1 MVFGETNAYAST
13 FPLHCEAVRFIRK
26 LYPEKIILDMIARDI
41 GVVCEEDKM
50 LNSVDF
56 SGKPFHFIGIGGI
69 GMSALAYVLA
79 KRGLPVSGSDL
90 HLSRITQRLQEEGA
104 HIFWSQ
110 DPSNLEFFQTT
121 KRPARET
128 LPATTIGLTPLT
140 VRAEQTTRAEQATL
154 PRSRANPSRAN
165 ASRTN
170 QSRTNPSRTNSPLS
184 NPSLVDLVPETLPQV
199 ICSTAIHPAN
209 AEYLAARDLGCPI
222 FHRSDVLAGLMQE
235 YESIAVAGTHGK
247 TTTSSMIGYMLLQAG
262 LDPTIVVG
270 GEVNAWEGNARLGQG
285 AHLVAEADESDGSL
299 VKMAASIG
307 IVTNIELDHPD
318 HYSNLDE
325 VIDIFKTFASHCK
338 TLIGSIDCHTV
349 RDQLQPTISYSLDR
363 ASGADYTVDCVTCR
377 ADGTTARVWERGVIL
392 GRLNVK
398 LLGKHNLSN
407 ALAAVAVGRAL
418 KLEFATIAQA
428 IATFEGARRRFERR
442 GEYNGILFVDDYA
455 HHPSELRATL
465 AAARLQSYGTSPSSK
480 RRVVAIF
487 QPHRYS
493 RTSTFL
499 EDFAMS
505 FSDADVVMISDIYSA
520 GEANPGNISG
530 QQVASLI
537 ATYHPQVEYQPSL
550 QAVSR
555 RLTQLLEPGDIAL
568 FLGAGNLNQLIPE
581 VMAFHQSIEP
591 GTSQAWCNQA

>member
-1 MVFGETNAYAST
+1 
-13 FPLHCEAVRFIRK
+13 
-26 LYPEKIILDMIARDI
+26 
-41 GVVCEEDKM
+41 M

-56 SGKPFHFIGIGGI
+56 SGRPFHFIGIGGI

-110 DPSNLEFFQTT
+110 DPTNLEFFQAP
-121 KRPARET
+121 KRSVQASFASAAVGLAPAKVKAKRATSTRSMRNQT
-128 LPATTIGLTPLT
+128 LTDQAD
-140 VRAEQTTRAEQATL
+140 VR
-154 PRSRANPSRAN
+154 
-165 ASRTN
+165 
-170 QSRTNPSRTNSPLS
+170 
-184 NPSLVDLVPETLPQV
+184 LPQV

-235 YESIAVAGTHGK
+235 YDSVAVAGTHGK

-270 GEVNAWEGNARLGQG
+270 GEVNAWEGNARLGQS

-299 VKMAASIG
+299 VKMAANIG

-325 VIDIFKTFASHCK
+325 VVNIFKTFAGHCQ
-338 TLIGSIDCHTV
+338 TLIGSIDCATV
-349 RDQLQPTISYSLDR
+349 RDQLQPTISYSLDVDT
-363 ASGADYTVDCVTCR
+363 GADYTVDCITCR

-398 LLGKHNLSN
+398 LLGRHNLSN
-407 ALAAVAVGRAL
+407 ALAAVAVGRLL

-442 GEYNGILFVDDYA
+442 GEYNDILFVDDYA
-455 HHPSELRATL
+455 HHPSELQATL
-465 AAARLQSYGTSPSSK
+465 AAARLQVSGISSSK

-493 RTSTFL
+493 RTFTFL
-499 EDFAMS
+499 ADFATS
-505 FSDADVVMISDIYSA
+505 FSDADVVVISDIYSA

-530 QQVASLI
+530 QQVADLI
-537 ATYHPQVEYQPSL
+537 ANYHPQVEYQPSL
-550 QAVSR
+550 QSVSQC
-555 RLTQLLEPGDIAL
+555 LTELLMPGDIAL

-581 VMAFHQSIEP
+581 VMAFHQSIEQ
-591 GTSQAWCNQA
+591 GRSQAWCNQA